1 MKEVQHSQ
9 NQRQRAIDL
18 LLEYCTFV
26 ALKSCSNDANINKH
40 LSSIIDKLSD
50 DNKKLLLECIHINLK
65 KIENKINLSNLSR
78 DDKVISELSDNY
90 KRILN
95 TPIEKFAVDKIIEAM
110 DLTKTSSMIYSSDF
124 RELKYET
131 IKETLPIEVA
141 RRTVLRKLEEARKNK
156 STSKNSSSCR

>member
-9 NQRQRAIDL
+9 NQRERAIDL
-18 LLEYCTFV
+18 LLEYCAFV
-26 ALKSCSNDANINKH
+26 AVKRCLNDANITKH
-40 LSSIIDKLSD
+40 LFSIIDKLSD
-50 DNKKLLLECIHINLK
+50 DNQKLLLECIHINLK
-65 KIENKINLSNLSR
+65 KIENKINLSNSSS
-78 DDKVISELSDNY
+78 DDKAISELSDNY
-90 KRILN
+90 KRIFN

-131 IKETLPIEVA
+131 IRETLPIEVA